1 MTNLQYGIPHQ
12 NTESFLSGGGEMGNI
27 IREKDWS
34 KTPLGDPKN
43 WPSSLRTM
51 VPVMLDNPFG
61 MYIAWG
67 NRYTQIYNDAFRPI
81 LGSTKHPGALGISSA
96 VTFEEIWDTIGPMFE
111 QVMKGNSFHKKNF
124 MLPLNRNGFMEEC
137 YFDFS
142 YSPVRKEDGKPGGVL
157 VTVIETTNKNRTK
170 DELKSSKMHKQA
182 EKALKES
189 EERFRTM
196 ADNISQLAWMTD
208 KTGWIF
214 WYNKRWFEYTG
225 TTLEETEGWG
235 WRKVHHPDYVDAVE
249 KKFRNM
255 IEKGKIWEDTFP
267 LRASDGSYRWF
278 LSRAIPVKNEKGDII
293 RWFGTNTD
301 ITEIIKFEQE
311 LKTSETRFRM
321 LADSMPQIVWAADI
335 NGKLTYIN
343 KAFYNYTGLSYSDNI
358 KEKWIDIIHPED
370 REESIQEWNECISS
384 GREFNIEHRFRSH
397 DGLYRWQLSRAV
409 PLKDANGNIEIWVAT
424 STDIQNIKELD
435 QQKDHFISIASH
447 ELKTPITSIKGYIQ
461 ILLSTYIESEDEFL
475 KKSLTAVDKQIV
487 KLTNL
492 ISDLLD
498 LSKLKLGN
506 LHLVKE
512 SFNMNELIEEVVE
525 EIKLINKD
533 YQIDVIF
540 QTDAKI
546 FADKE
551 RLAQVIINFLTNAI
565 KYSPQN
571 KIIQVKSFVKNN
583 HITVV
588 VKDQGI
594 GINKKSQER
603 IFERFYRVEGKNEAT
618 YPGFGIGLFIS
629 SEIIHRHNGKIGVKS
644 TPGKGSEFYFSLPI
658 D

>member
-1 MTNLQYGIPHQ
+1 
-12 NTESFLSGGGEMGNI
+12 
-27 IREKDWS
+27 
-34 KTPLGDPKN
+34 
-43 WPSSLRTM
+43 
-51 VPVMLDNPFG
+51 
-61 MYIAWG
+61 
-67 NRYTQIYNDAFRPI
+67 
-81 LGSTKHPGALGISSA
+81 
-96 VTFEEIWDTIGPMFE
+96 MFE
-111 QVMKGNSFHKKNF
+111 QVMKGNSFRKTGF
-124 MLPLNRNGFMEEC
+124 MVPLNRNGFVEEC

-142 YSPVRKEDGKPGGVL
+142 YSPIRNEDGKPGGIL
-157 VTVIETTNKNRTK
+157 VTVIETTNKNK
-170 DELKSSKMHKQA
+170 AENELKDAKERKLS
-182 EKALKES
+182 EEALKES

-208 KTGWIF
+208 ETGWIF

-225 TTLEETEGWG
+225 TTIEEMEGWG
-235 WRKVHHPDYVDAVE
+235 WGKVHHPDYVEAVE
-249 KKFRNM
+249 KKFRKM

-278 LSRAIPVKNEKGDII
+278 LSRAVPVKNENGEVI

-301 ITEIIKFEQE
+301 ITEIIRFEQE

-321 LADSMPQIVWAADI
+321 FADSMPQIVWAADT
-335 NGKLTYIN
+335 NGNFTYIN
-343 KAFYNYTGLSYSDNI
+343 KAFYNYTGISNSDKI

-370 REESIQEWNECISS
+370 REESIQEWDECIKS
-384 GREFNIEHRFRSH
+384 GREFNLEHRFRNH
-397 DGLYRWQLSRAV
+397 DGHYRWQLSRAV
-409 PLKDANGNIEIWVAT
+409 LLKDANGNIETWVGT
-424 STDIQNIKELD
+424 STDIQEIKELD
-435 QQKDHFISIASH
+435 QQKDQFISIASH

-461 ILLSTYIESEDEFL
+461 ILLSTYNESRDEFL

-487 KLTNL
+487 KITNL

-506 LHLVKE
+506 LHLAKE

-533 YQIDVIF
+533 YQIDVTF

-546 FADKE
+546 FADRE
-551 RLAQVIINFLTNAI
+551 RLAQVILNFLTNAI
-565 KYSPQN
+565 KYSPKN
-571 KIIQVKSFVKNN
+571 KLIQVKSFLKDNN
-583 HITVV
+583 ITVV

-594 GINKKSQER
+594 GINKKSHEK
-603 IFERFYRVEGKNEAT
+603 IFERFYRVEGKNEET

-629 SEIIHRHNGKIGVKS
+629 SEIIRRHNGKIGVRS